1 MSDNTLGLMTGRS
14 YPHPTAESTAGARP
28 VRARWLALLVVM
40 IACGGATPAPE
51 KPGRGTQDLLAR
63 AEAAEKERRYD
74 HADALYRQ
82 ARREA
87 PDPASGAAA
96 ALAHGR
102 ALIFW
107 GEYDQAEE
115 ALEEATRQAPGNAG
129 AWHDLGMVRHE
140 RDDPAGAEAAFRRSI
155 AASPRD
161 GRPRLALAALLWK
174 QRRHPDALREY
185 EALAG
190 LELPERVREQV
201 QWAITTLRGLVAAPE

>member
-1 MSDNTLGLMTGRS
+1 M
-14 YPHPTAESTAGARP
+14 A
-28 VRARWLALLVVM
+28 
-40 IACGGATPAPE
+40 ACGASAPAPAQPA
-51 KPGRGTQDLLAR
+51 KATRDLLAR
-63 AEAAEKERRYD
+63 AEVAEKERRYD
-74 HADALYRQ
+74 RAQAFYVE
-82 ARREA
+82 ARRQA

-107 GEYDQAEE
+107 GDYEQAQA
-115 ALEEATRQAPGNAG
+115 ALEDATRAAPGNPG

-140 RDDPAGAEAAFRRSI
+140 RGDLAGAEAAFRRSI

-190 LELPERVREQV
+190 LELPQRVHEQV
-201 QWAITTLRGLVAAPE
+201 QWAIATLRRSIAAPE

>member
-1 MSDNTLGLMTGRS
+1 M
-14 YPHPTAESTAGARP
+14 A
-28 VRARWLALLVVM
+28 
-40 IACGGATPAPE
+40 ACGASAPAPAQ
-51 KPGRGTQDLLAR
+51 PSPATRDLLAR

-74 HADALYRQ
+74 RAQALYVQ
-82 ARREA
+82 ARRQA
-87 PDPASGAAA
+87 PDPASSAAA

-107 GEYDQAEE
+107 GEHEQAQA
-115 ALEEATRQAPGNAG
+115 ALEDATRSAPGNAG

-140 RDDPAGAEAAFRRSI
+140 RGDLAGAELAFRRSI

-174 QRRHPDALREY
+174 QRRHADALREY

-190 LELPERVREQV
+190 LDLPQRVQERV
-201 QWAITTLRGLVAAPE
+201 QWAIATLRRLIAAPG

>member
-1 MSDNTLGLMTGRS
+1 MTGRS
-14 YPHPTAESTAGARP
+14 YPHPTAESTAGTRRGRRLRRERA
-28 VRARWLALLVVM
+28 ARWLALLVVM
-40 IACGGATPAPE
+40 AACGGAAPATE
-51 KPGRGTQDLLAR
+51 EPGRATQDLLAQ

-74 HADALYRQ
+74 RAHALYVQ
-82 ARREA
+82 ARRQA
-87 PDPASGAAA
+87 PDAAGGAAA

-107 GEYDQAEE
+107 GEYEQAQT
-115 ALEEATRQAPGNAG
+115 ALEEATRHAPDNPG

-140 RDDPAGAEAAFRRSI
+140 RGDLAGAESAFRRSI

-161 GRPRLALAALLWK
+161 RRPRLALAALLWK

-190 LELPERVREQV
+190 LDLPRRVHEQV
-201 QWAITTLRGLVAAPE
+201 QWAIATLRGLAAPAE